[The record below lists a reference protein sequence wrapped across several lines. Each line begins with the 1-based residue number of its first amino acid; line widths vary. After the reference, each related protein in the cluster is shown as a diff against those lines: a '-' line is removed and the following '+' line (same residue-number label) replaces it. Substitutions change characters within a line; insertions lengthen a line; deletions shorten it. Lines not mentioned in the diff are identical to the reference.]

1 MTSLNGN
8 TVLMSQYCAYSFF
21 QANWARRSLGGR
33 KKTVGLILMLALLAF
48 SGVVKPS
55 AAQVR
60 VEQAWPHGPPGY
72 VDSLTISTAGLEVV
86 VYKDGEVRG
95 QSGGNRFVFR
105 LPTRE
110 QTIYLNPF
118 YWSETD
124 TTFVLVYGEST
135 GTEGRSYL
143 SIIRKPSLELVDRT
157 HIRGVSLQPPVFR
170 GTDVYLRATGTVA
183 KYDLSSQSY
192 EWRHTDLYNRQRY
205 TFNVID
211 EPSWTDGSVMFTSEG
226 LADTPEGIRVAHS
239 DTLVIDDAS
248 GRILRRK

>member
-1 MTSLNGN
+1 
-8 TVLMSQYCAYSFF
+8 
-21 QANWARRSLGGR
+21 
-33 KKTVGLILMLALLAF
+33 MLALLAF

-72 VDSLTISTAGLEVV
+72 VDSLTISAPDLEVTI
-86 VYKDGEVRG
+86 YKHGEVRG

-135 GTEGRSYL
+135 QTEGRSYL
-143 SIIRKPSLELVDRT
+143 SVIRKSSLALVDRT
-157 HIRGVSLQPPVFR
+157 HVGGFSLQPPVFR
-170 GTDVYLRATGTVA
+170 GTDVYLRAVGTVA
-183 KYDLSSQSY
+183 RYNLSTRSY

-205 TFNVID
+205 TFNVI
-211 EPSWTDGSVMFTSEG
+211 EKPFWTDGNVIFTSEG